1 MISADKQAPFKAKRI
16 SLHMAPQEVAASLQ
30 HLPDMVFFDSSGNLS
45 ERQKAAISII
55 AARPVKH
62 VQGDIHIASDLQSLR
77 DVMESFTSAHDNEN
91 PYPTGGACGMV
102 DYDGTFHFGIYPEML
117 IYLHHEDQW
126 LECGDLSRE
135 MKVSHDQEKPQIG
148 EFTGSMSQN
157 VYEEKVRRIQ
167 KYISAGDI
175 YQVNLTHRFRANIY
189 GGSLFE
195 LYDHLRK
202 STPSPLAAWMS
213 LGGREVLSSSPE
225 TFLQMSGKII
235 TTRPI
240 KGTRPRFADK
250 QRDEES
256 AAELLA
262 SDKERAELVMIT
274 DLERNDLGQVCEYGS
289 VRVDDMLA
297 LEKLEHVYHLVST
310 VTGKLRAD
318 VDHLSAL
325 KACFPGGSITGAPK
339 KRSMEIIDELETV
352 PRGLYT
358 GAMGYVGFNG
368 ESQFNIPIRTLIRD
382 NDQLSYHVGA
392 GIVADSD
399 PATEYQETLD
409 KAKGIRLAV
418 EGFHNI

>member
-1 MISADKQAPFKAKRI
+1 MTSADNQAPYKVKKIALR
-16 SLHMAPQEVAASLQ
+16 MAPHEVAASLQ
-30 HLPDMVFFDSSGNLS
+30 HLPDLVFFDSSGNLA
-45 ERQKAAISII
+45 ERQRAAISII
-55 AARPVKH
+55 AARPVAH
-62 VQGDIHIASDLQSLR
+62 VKGNIHSASDLQSLR
-77 DVMESFTSAHDNEN
+77 DAMEPFSSAHDTGAG
-91 PYPTGGACGMV
+91 YPMGGACGMV
-102 DYDGTFHFGIYPEML
+102 DYAGEFHFGVYPEML

-126 LECGDLSRE
+126 LECGSLGGE
-135 MKVSHDQEKPQIG
+135 MKFSGDQETPKIG
-148 EFTGSMSQN
+148 EFAGSMSQD

-167 KYISAGDI
+167 EYISAGDI
-175 YQVNLTHRFRANIY
+175 YQVNLTHRFRAEMQ

-195 LYDHLRK
+195 LYDYLRK

-225 TFLQMSGKII
+225 TFLQVSGQTI

-240 KGTRPRFADK
+240 KGTRPRFADT

-262 SDKERAELVMIT
+262 SEKERAELVMIT
-274 DLERNDLGQVCEYGS
+274 DLERNDLGQVCEFGT
-289 VRVDDMLA
+289 VRVDGMLA

-310 VTGKLRAD
+310 VTGKLRSD
-318 VDHLSAL
+318 VDHWSAL
-325 KACFPGGSITGAPK
+325 AACFPGGSITGAPK
-339 KRSMEIIDELETV
+339 KRAMEIIDELETV

-368 ESQFNIPIRTLIRD
+368 ESQFNIPIRTLIRE
-382 NDQLSYHVGA
+382 NSQLSYHVGA

-399 PATEYQETLD
+399 PTAEYQETLD

-418 EGFHNI
+418 ESFHQM